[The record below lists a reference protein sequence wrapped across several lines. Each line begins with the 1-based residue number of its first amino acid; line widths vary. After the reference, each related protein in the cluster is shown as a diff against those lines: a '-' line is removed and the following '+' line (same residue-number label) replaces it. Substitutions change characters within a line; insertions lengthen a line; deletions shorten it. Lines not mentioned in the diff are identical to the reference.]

1 MLYTEQERAMSIKS
15 TPMTLLMQ
23 DSRDKSFVINTMD
36 SPGHVCFSD
45 ECTAAFRLSDGI
57 VLFVDAVEGV
67 MMQTER
73 LIKHAMQ
80 ERLAITVVINKI
92 DRLILEL
99 KLPPLDAY
107 RKIRHTIDEINE
119 LITVHADGVDDL
131 TVSPLKGNVCF
142 ASSQCV
148 CPHSLVWHDRVL
160 TLLGSRP

>member
-1 MLYTEQERAMSIKS
+1 MLSIKS

-23 DSRDKSFVINTMD
+23 DTRGKSFLLNLMD
-36 SPGHVCFSD
+36 TPGHVNFSD

-57 VLFVDAVEGV
+57 VLIVDAVEGV

-80 ERLAITVVINKI
+80 ERLAITVVINKV
-92 DRLILEL
+92 DRLALEL

-107 RKIRHTIDEINE
+107 RKLRHTIDEINN
-119 LITVHADGVDDL
+119 LITVHADGIDDV

-148 CPHSLVWHDRVL
+148 TTPTSSHHYHDII
-160 TLLGSRP
+160 